1 MMLNSS
7 QIRVL
12 VQKERLVYGFLDLE
26 KQLQPA
32 SFDLTLGKVFG
43 FAGAGAIDF
52 DNSQRKIPAAEEIPF
67 GADGWVELPKGI
79 YKLQYAE
86 AVKVPANLAGVTF
99 CRSSL
104 SRCGAD
110 IYNGFWDPGYEGRGE
125 SVLVVHNERGIKL
138 KKRAKISQIAFFELG
153 GGGPGHLYS
162 GMHHKENL

>member
-32 SFDLTLGKVFG
+32 SFDMTLGKVFG

-79 YKLQYAE
+79 YKLQ
-86 AVKVPANLAGVTF
+86 
-99 CRSSL
+99 
-104 SRCGAD
+104 
-110 IYNGFWDPGYEGRGE
+110 
-125 SVLVVHNERGIKL
+125 
-138 KKRAKISQIAFFELG
+138 
-153 GGGPGHLYS
+153 
-162 GMHHKENL
+162 